1 MIAAMSQK
9 LPQMF
14 HLYQN
19 YPPSRQLQ
27 FDTLLRGEVERMSLV
42 SELRPGMR
50 IAVGVGSRGITNLAE
65 IVNAVL
71 DLIRAAGAE
80 PFIVPAMGSHGGAT
94 PSGQQKVLAEF
105 GITPDST
112 HAPFETSM
120 EVEEIGQFGD
130 GYPVVFSSAALKAD
144 GIVII
149 NRIKPHTD
157 FFGNLG
163 SGIQKMLVIGF
174 GKHIGA
180 INAHR
185 AASQIGHERVIRE
198 TAKVILGKVPVLF
211 GVAILEDQ
219 HHQTHDLCVIP
230 GDEIPKEED
239 ALFVKAQRLLPRLPF
254 SNIDL
259 LIVDE
264 IGKDISGAGMDT
276 NVIGRGVLGYISSL
290 RPQHDVQ
297 PHISRIFVRDLTAAT
312 NGNAIG
318 IGLAD
323 FTTTRLVNAIN
334 RDYMYTNA
342 LTSLGLACAK
352 IPLYF
357 DTDREAIGHAINS
370 VVFTSVNDLRIAR
383 IKNTLSVD
391 HILVS
396 ERLAADADPKLPI
409 EIDKSPQSLEFDTH
423 GNLLPFV
430 SDSTVK
436 KSF

>member
-1 MIAAMSQK
+1 MSQS

-14 HLYQN
+14 HLYHQF
-19 YPPSRQLQ
+19 PSSRQLQ
-27 FDTLLRGEVERMSLV
+27 LDTLLRGGLERKSLT

-50 IAVGVGSRGITNLAE
+50 VAVGIGSRGIANLPE
-65 IVNAVL
+65 IVAAVL
-71 DLIRAAGAE
+71 DRIRASGAE

-94 PSGQQKVLAEF
+94 PFGQQHLLAEF
-105 GITPDST
+105 GITPEST
-112 HAPFETSM
+112 DARFETSM
-120 EVEEIGQFGD
+120 DVEEIGQFGD

-144 GIVII
+144 GVVVI

-174 GKHIGA
+174 GKHVGA

-185 AASQIGHERVIRE
+185 AAIQVGHESAIRE
-198 TAKVILGKVPVLF
+198 SAKVILSKVPVLLA
-211 GVAILEDQ
+211 VAILEDQ
-219 HHQTHDLCVIP
+219 HHQTHDVRVIR

-239 ALFVKAQRLLPRLPF
+239 ALFVYAQALLPRLPF
-254 SNIDL
+254 PAMDL

-264 IGKDISGAGMDT
+264 IGKEISGSGMDT
-276 NVIGRGVLGYISSL
+276 NVIGRGVFGYLSSL
-290 RPQHDVQ
+290 RPQHNIQ
-297 PHISRIFVRDLTAAT
+297 PHISRIFVRDLTHAT

-342 LTSLGLACAK
+342 LTSLGLPTAK
-352 IPLYF
+352 IPMYF
-357 DTDREAIGHAINS
+357 DTDREAISQAISS
-370 VVFTSVNDLRIAR
+370 VAFTSTKDMKIAR
-383 IKNTLSVD
+383 IRNTLSLD

-396 ERLAADADPKLPI
+396 ERLAADADRTLPI
-409 EIDKSPQSLEFDTH
+409 EISKRPQSLDFDTH
-423 GNLLPFV
+423 GNLLPL
-430 SDSTVK
+430 
-436 KSF
+436 